1 MCSTGN
7 PAGRRSFIRHTRR
20 RLKPTKQRR
29 RCTRKRAESCR
40 RLRNCPPNISGYY
53 ARSEQTV
60 PHLPR
65 QKRRSAV
72 YSTSKRTWIPLP
84 ATSRLKKKK
93 CRAPTETRAKAS
105 AYVPSVPTAADVLIF
120 SGALCLTTAEPALH

>member
-1 MCSTGN
+1 LLVDDNVGCS
-7 PAGRRSFIRHTRR
+7 RRNALF
-20 RLKPTKQRR
+20 
-29 RCTRKRAESCR
+29 
-40 RLRNCPPNISGYY
+40 RNIHAVP
-53 ARSEQTV
+53 RQSEQFTNAQRAGK
-60 PHLPR
+60 R
-65 QKRRSAV
+65 QIQAQ
-72 YSTSKRTWIPLP
+72 LP